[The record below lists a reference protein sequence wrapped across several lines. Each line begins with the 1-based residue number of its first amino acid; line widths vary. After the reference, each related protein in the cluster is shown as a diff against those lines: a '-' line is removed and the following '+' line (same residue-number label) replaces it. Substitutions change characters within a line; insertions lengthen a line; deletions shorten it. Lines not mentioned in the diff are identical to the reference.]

1 MEERKIKKGDVV
13 TIYNDYSHTT
23 DKVVA
28 ETKVATSG
36 KMWITT
42 EYSRMKYSAET
53 LRSEYMGHALFIGNE
68 EECRAW
74 LERREKVKMMA
85 RELSQYFSIGVPDF
99 DFTEEVYSL
108 YKEIKEED
116 GD

>member
-1 MEERKIKKGDVV
+1 MSEIKIKKGDVV
-13 TIYNDYSHTT
+13 TIYDDYSRNT

-36 KMWITT
+36 KLWITT

-53 LRSEYMGHALFIGNE
+53 LRSEYMDHGLFIGNE

-74 LERREKVKMMA
+74 LERREKVRLMA
-85 RELSQYFSIGVPDF
+85 RELSQYFSMSVPDF

-108 YKEIKEED
+108 YKEIKEDEE
-116 GD
+116 